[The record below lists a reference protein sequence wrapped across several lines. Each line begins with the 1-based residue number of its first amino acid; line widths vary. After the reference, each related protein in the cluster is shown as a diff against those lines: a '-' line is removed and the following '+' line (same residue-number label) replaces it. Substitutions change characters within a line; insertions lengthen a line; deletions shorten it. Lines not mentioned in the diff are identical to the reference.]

1 MQELNRTNTI
11 EDLAGDLVTAIT
23 TVERYV
29 ATTAPFN
36 EEVESWINAELGG
49 NDNGDDGDDDDDDND
64 DDEGEGSDN
73 GSDTRRVAISV
84 AIITLIVQCFLL

>member
-11 EDLAGDLVTAIT
+11 EDLVGDLVTAIT

-36 EEVESWINAELGG
+36 EEVESWINAELGSS
-49 NDNGDDGDDDDDDND
+49 DDGDDDDDDDNNGD
-64 DDEGEGSDN
+64 DDEGSDN
-73 GSDTRRVAISV
+73 GGDTGRVAFSV
-84 AIITLIVQCFLL
+84 ALITLILQCFLFY